1 MQIQRLLSKCRRRFL
16 CCKCKF
22 ILIVAVSICSL
33 LAVVF
38 ATIAIYY
45 HPTFCYILKKET
57 PPKPKPVDINL
68 KAFSFQELR
77 EATNGFR
84 NELGRGGF
92 GTVYSGVLNLEGEQV
107 EVAVKKLENVEEKG
121 EKEFVNE
128 VQVIGMTHHKNLV
141 RLLGFCNEENHR
153 LLVYEMIKNG
163 TLSSLIFEE
172 GDKDK
177 PSWYHRAKIVLEI
190 ARGLMYLHEECDPQ
204 IIHCNIKPQNVFL
217 D

>member
-1 MQIQRLLSKCRRRFL
+1 
-16 CCKCKF
+16 
-22 ILIVAVSICSL
+22 
-33 LAVVF
+33 
-38 ATIAIYY
+38 
-45 HPTFCYILKKET
+45 
-57 PPKPKPVDINL
+57 
-68 KAFSFQELR
+68 
-77 EATNGFR
+77 
-84 NELGRGGF
+84 
-92 GTVYSGVLNLEGEQV
+92 
-107 EVAVKKLENVEEKG
+107 VKKLENVEEKG

-163 TLSSLIFEE
+163 TLSSFIFEE

-204 IIHCNIKPQNVFL
+204 IIHCDIKPQNVLL
-217 D
+217 DSNYKAKIADFGMAKLLMKDRTRTSTKEGQWDIWHQNGLKRHLSLQKWISIVSVSCC